1 MIKKVGSLIIAVL
14 LVAMYVNYIRPIPDK
29 RQEIREEIFIKKKKL
44 KKYLTLTKQKDE
56 IAGELMNLKLRIE
69 KMKDAFLPVK
79 NETLGLV
86 TIQQI
91 VREIAEKTDLR
102 IVSLRPVDIFTGNFL
117 IGLPVQVTAIGDMKA
132 ITEFL
137 KGVVKSPYL
146 LSLDAMNIRVIN
158 IQKPDKIRIKFT
170 ITGYIAKPEKTLF
183 KEEKSKG
190 NA

>member
-1 MIKKVGSLIIAVL
+1 MIKKIGSIVIAVL
-14 LVAMYVNYIRPIPDK
+14 LVAIYVNYIKPIPEK

-56 IAGELMNLKLRIE
+56 IAGELMTLKLRIE
-69 KMKDAFLPVK
+69 KMKNSFLPVK

-102 IVSLRPVDIFTGNFL
+102 IVSLRPVDIITGNYL
-117 IGLPVQVTAIGDMKA
+117 IGLPVQVMAIGDMKA
-132 ITEFL
+132 VTEFL
-137 KGVVKSPYL
+137 KGVIESPYL
-146 LSLDAMNIRVIN
+146 LSLDTLNIRVIN
-158 IQKPDKIRIKFT
+158 LQKPDKIRIKFT
-170 ITGYIAKPEKTLF
+170 ITGYIEKPEKSLI
-183 KEEKSKG
+183 KEEKTKG